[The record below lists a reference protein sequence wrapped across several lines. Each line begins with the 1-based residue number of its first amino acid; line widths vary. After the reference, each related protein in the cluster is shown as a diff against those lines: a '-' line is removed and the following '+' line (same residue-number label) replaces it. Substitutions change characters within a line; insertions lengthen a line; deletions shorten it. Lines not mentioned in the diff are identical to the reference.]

1 MNTTWQKAI
10 SDAVK
15 ARGYDG
21 KGMSK
26 EQFCFSQ
33 ICKSI
38 EELSEVCACF
48 GVERDPYTVIR
59 SLKISA
65 DYAKTYFNN
74 PSAMG
79 KVSLESDCVARE
91 LADVLVTLAMAADIL
106 GVDLEALALEKVNA
120 DVERGVRETVK

>member
-1 MNTTWQKAI
+1 MNTSWQKVI

-21 KGMSK
+21 TGMSK
-26 EQFCFSQ
+26 GQFCFSQ

-48 GVERDPYTVIR
+48 GVESDPHTVIR
-59 SLKISA
+59 VLKISA

-79 KVSLESDCVARE
+79 KVSLESHCVARE
-91 LADVLVTLAMAADIL
+91 LADVLVTLAMAAEIL
-106 GVDLEALALEKVNA
+106 GVDLEKLALDKVTS
-120 DVERGVRETVK
+120 DVERGVREK